1 MEKKAQTSIRVSI
14 AAPDNAI
21 SKEQCATHLLEGF
34 TLMPLTMIC
43 LRRDIV
49 FDSDFALQLY
59 LPDGKDVD
67 KAP

>member
-1 MEKKAQTSIRVSI
+1 VEKKAQTSIRVSI

-21 SKEQCATHLLEGF
+21 SKEQCATHLPEGF

-49 FDSDFALQLY
+49 FDSDFALQ
-59 LPDGKDVD
+59 
-67 KAP
+67 